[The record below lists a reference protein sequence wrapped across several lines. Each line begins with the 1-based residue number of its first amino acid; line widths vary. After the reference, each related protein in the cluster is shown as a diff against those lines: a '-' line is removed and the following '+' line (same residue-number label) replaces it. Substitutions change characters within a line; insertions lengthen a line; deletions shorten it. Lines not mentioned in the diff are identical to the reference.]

1 MSRDLSVVVSENI
14 EDDVLYPFFAT
25 ELNFDDDNDLRLW
38 TGFGTLH
45 YGGVDY
51 FGTGNLLDVSA
62 VEETTQIAARGA
74 TLTLA
79 GVPSEVISLALSQPY
94 QGRTCKMYFGLFQRS
109 PFSLQTSQANVDTYI
124 LKQDGGKILL
134 ETQLTSLTEIFTGYM
149 DQMSIEEHPDYAT
162 IELKVENKLID
173 LERRRVARYTSEYQR
188 TKYPND
194 KGFDFVES
202 LQDLKLNWGREN
214 A

>member
-1 MSRDLSVVVSENI
+1 MSRTLSGGVSGNL
-14 EDDVLYPFFAT
+14 EDDVLFPFFAA
-25 ELNFDDDNDLRLW
+25 ELNFDDGNDLRLW
-38 TGFGTLH
+38 TGQGTLR
-45 YGGVDY
+45 YNGVDW
-51 FGTGNLLDVSA
+51 FGTGSLLDISS

-74 TLTLA
+74 SLTLS

-94 QGRTCKMYFGLFQRS
+94 QGRTCKMFFGMFQRGYIAR
-109 PFSLQTSQANVDTYI
+109 QEYAVQAESYI
-124 LKQDGGKILL
+124 LKQDGGKIIL
-134 ETQLTSLTEIFTGYM
+134 ETNKTSLTEVFSGYM

-188 TKYPND
+188 SRFPND